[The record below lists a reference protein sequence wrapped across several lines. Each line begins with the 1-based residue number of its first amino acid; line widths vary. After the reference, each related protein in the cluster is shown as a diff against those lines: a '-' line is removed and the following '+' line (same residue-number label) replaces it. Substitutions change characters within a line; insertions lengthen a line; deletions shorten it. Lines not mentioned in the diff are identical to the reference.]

1 MSRRGFPVV
10 LSAASGTGKTTLG
23 HMLLDG
29 DHELRLSI
37 SFTTRK
43 PRGEERDGVDYHFV
57 DEAGFRR
64 MNDRGAFLEWAEV
77 HGNLYGSSA
86 EWTAAQLDAG
96 HDVLFDI
103 DVQGGSQVKAR
114 FPEACLIFL
123 VPPSMEEL
131 EQRLRR
137 RGTDNDDVIS
147 RRLSAAKQEIEQGLE
162 RYDYVITNDRLDR
175 ALFDL
180 TSIVRAHRLKGLR
193 REKMRERLLGTE
205 KPSV

>member
-1 MSRRGFPVV
+1 MTRRGFPVV

-29 DHELRLSI
+29 DQELRLSV

-57 DEAGFRR
+57 DEATFRE
-64 MNDRGAFLEWAEV
+64 MIARGAFLEWAEV

-86 EWTAAQLDAG
+86 EWTEEQLALG

-103 DVQGGSQVKAR
+103 DVQGGQQIKAR
-114 FPEACLIFL
+114 FPEACLVFL

-131 EQRLRR
+131 AERLKR
-137 RGTDNDDVIS
+137 RGTDDAAVIE
-147 RRLSAAKQEIEQGLE
+147 RRLNAARQEIEEGLAT
-162 RYDYVITNDRLDR
+162 YDYVITNDRLDR

-180 TSIVRAHRLKGLR
+180 TAIVRAHRLKGLNR
-193 REKMRERLLGTE
+193 QKMRDRLLG
-205 KPSV
+205 